1 MRIDPS
7 HGRAP
12 SRTVVWLFLL
22 FLLVVWALN
31 FVVGKVTL
39 RYIPAVTLAS
49 FRLVLAGVFM
59 LALYP
64 FCRRLPAFRKSTPHS
79 PLATS
84 HSLARQS
91 LGGGGSLLHDL
102 WTFFYL
108 SFFGVAVNQVCF
120 TIGLRYTS
128 VSHSAIIVGLGPIYA
143 LIFAVLLRLE
153 QATVRKVVGMAIA
166 LSGVVLMA
174 TGTDLGHRSPTLL
187 GDLITFAGSL
197 GFALYAAL
205 GKRVAARYDALT
217 MTTYNFVFGAL
228 LVLPAAIYSARRIGA
243 FSNWLAIPWQAWAGM
258 FYMALFSSALAY
270 LFYFWLLRYLEVTQL
285 AAYNYLLP
293 VTAMLLG
300 ILFLNERGS
309 RIELLGAALALAGVY
324 WIESPRN
331 R

>member
-12 SRTVVWLFLL
+12 SRAVVWLTLFFLL
-22 FLLVVWALN
+22 IVWALN

-49 FRLVLAGVFM
+49 FRLILAGVFM

-64 FCRRLPAFRKSTPHS
+64 ICRRLPAF
-79 PLATS
+79 AAEIQ
-84 HSLARQS
+84 ARQRNRQGTS
-91 LGGGGSLLHDL
+91 TWREL

-108 SFFGVAVNQVCF
+108 SFFGVAINQVCF

-128 VSHSAIIVGLGPIYA
+128 VSHSAIIVGMGPIYA

-153 QATVRKVVGMAIA
+153 KATIRKVVGMAIA

-187 GDLITFAGSL
+187 GDLITLSGSL

-228 LVLPAAIYSARRIGA
+228 LVLPAAIYSARRLGA

-270 LFYFWLLRYLEVTQL
+270 LLYFWLLRHLEVTQL

-293 VTAMLLG
+293 VTAVVLG
-300 ILFLNERGS
+300 ILFLHERGS